1 MKMNKPVFGKE
12 KYREINANLNA
23 QMQEKKCLIAQ
34 HRGAHEG
41 NIPQNTALAYK
52 ASLLLGADM
61 FELDVSKA
69 TDGTLYCFHDTTED
83 INLRLHTNIEKFS
96 SAAIAE
102 FGLYNCIWEP
112 SGYPVQTMEEVLQ
125 EFCHGE
131 LFNVDRSWNKL
142 EDTFALLNKYP
153 HAVHQALMKA
163 PAKAEILD
171 KYEKEPTKFMFM
183 GIVKT
188 LEDIE
193 LILSYENINVVGFE
207 LIAKSVDDPLW
218 SDELI
223 ERLHAQGYFVWY
235 NAITLS
241 CLDKHILCA
250 GYDDDRSIKEGF
262 DKGWGELIH
271 KKTDIIQTDWPALLA
286 RYRDSL
292 AL

>member
-1 MKMNKPVFGKE
+1 MKKPVFGRE

-61 FELDVSKA
+61 FELDVSRA

-96 SAAIAE
+96 SATIAE
-102 FGLYNCIWEP
+102 FGLYNAIWEP
-112 SGYPVQTMEEVLQ
+112 SGYGVQTMEEILQ
-125 EFCHGE
+125 IFCHGE

-163 PAKAEILD
+163 PAKKEILD
-171 KYEKEPTKFMFM
+171 KYENEATKFMFM
-183 GIVKT
+183 GIVRT
-188 LEDIE
+188 REDIE

-207 LIAKSVDDPLW
+207 LIANSEDSPMW

-223 ERLHAQGYFVWY
+223 EQLHAQGYFVWY

-241 CLDKHILCA
+241 CMDKHILCA
-250 GYDDDRSIKEGF
+250 GYDDDRSIREGF

-271 KKTDIIQTDWPALLA
+271 KNTDIIQTDWPALLA
-286 RYRDSL
+286 CYRNSL
-292 AL
+292 EL

>member
-1 MKMNKPVFGKE
+1 MNKPIFGRE
-12 KYREINANLNA
+12 KYRDINANLNA
-23 QMQEKKCLIAQ
+23 QMQDKKCLIAQ
-34 HRGAHEG
+34 HRGAHDG

-61 FELDVSKA
+61 FELDVSKS

-83 INLRLHTNIEKFS
+83 INLRLHTNIEKYS

-102 FGLYNCIWEP
+102 FGLYNSIWEP
-112 SGYPVQTMEEVLQ
+112 SGYNVQTMEEVLQ

-171 KYEKEPTKFMFM
+171 KYESEATKFMFM
-183 GIVKT
+183 GIVRT

-207 LIAKSVDDPLW
+207 LIANSEDSAMW

-241 CLDKHILCA
+241 NMAKHILCA
-250 GYDDDRSIKEGF
+250 GYDDDRSVKEGF
-262 DKGWGELIH
+262 DKGWGVLIN
-271 KKTDIIQTDWPALLA
+271 KKTDIIQTDWPALLS

-292 AL
+292 DL

>member
-1 MKMNKPVFGKE
+1 MNKPIFGRE
-12 KYREINANLNA
+12 KYRDINANLNA
-23 QMQEKKCLIAQ
+23 QMQDKKCLIAQ
-34 HRGAHEG
+34 HRGAHDG

-61 FELDVSKA
+61 FELDVSKS

-83 INLRLHTNIEKFS
+83 INLRLHTNIEKYS

-102 FGLYNCIWEP
+102 FGLYNSIWEP
-112 SGYPVQTMEEVLQ
+112 SGYGVQTMESILQ

-171 KYEKEPTKFMFM
+171 KYESEATKYMFM
-183 GIVKT
+183 GIVRT

-207 LIAKSVDDPLW
+207 LIANSEDSAMW

-241 CLDKHILCA
+241 NMAKHILCA
-250 GYDDDRSIKEGF
+250 GYDDDRSVKEGF
-262 DKGWGELIH
+262 DKGWGVLIN
-271 KKTDIIQTDWPALLA
+271 KKTDIIQTDWPALLS

-292 AL
+292 DL

>member
-1 MKMNKPVFGKE
+1 MKKPIFGRE

-61 FELDVSKA
+61 FELDVSKS

-83 INLRLHTNIEKFS
+83 INLRLHTNIEKYS
-96 SAAIAE
+96 SATIAE
-102 FGLYNCIWEP
+102 FGLYNSIWEP
-112 SGYPVQTMEEVLQ
+112 SGYNVQTMEEILQ
-125 EFCHGE
+125 VFCHGE

-171 KYEKEPTKFMFM
+171 KYEKESTKFMFM
-183 GIVKT
+183 GIVRT
-188 LEDIE
+188 MEDIE

-207 LIAKSVDDPLW
+207 LIANSEDSAMW

-223 ERLHAQGYFVWY
+223 ERLREQGYFVWY

-250 GYDDDRSIKEGF
+250 GHDDDRSIKEGF
-262 DKGWGELIH
+262 DQGWGVLIR
-271 KKTDIIQTDWPALLA
+271 KNTDIIQTDWPALLA

>member
-1 MKMNKPVFGKE
+1 MKKPVFGKE

-102 FGLYNCIWEP
+102 FGLYNSIWEP

-125 EFCHGE
+125 IFCHGE

-183 GIVKT
+183 GIVRT

-207 LIAKSVDDPLW
+207 LIANSKESPMW

-241 CLDKHILCA
+241 CMDKHILCA
-250 GYDDDRSIKEGF
+250 GHDDDCSIREGF
-262 DKGWGELIH
+262 DKGWGELIS
-271 KKTDIIQTDWPALLA
+271 KNADIIQTDWPALLA
-286 RYRDSL
+286 CYRDSL

>member
-1 MKMNKPVFGKE
+1 MNKPIFGRE
-12 KYREINANLNA
+12 KYRDINANLNA
-23 QMQEKKCLIAQ
+23 QMQDKKCLIAQ
-34 HRGAHEG
+34 HRGAHDG

-61 FELDVSKA
+61 FELDVSKS

-83 INLRLHTNIEKFS
+83 INLRLHTNIEKYS

-102 FGLYNCIWEP
+102 FGLYNSIWEP
-112 SGYPVQTMEEVLQ
+112 SGYNVQTMEEVLQ

-171 KYEKEPTKFMFM
+171 KYESEATKFMFM
-183 GIVKT
+183 GIVRT

-207 LIAKSVDDPLW
+207 LIANSEDSAMW

-223 ERLHAQGYFVWY
+223 ERLHTQGYFVWY

-241 CLDKHILCA
+241 NMAKHILCA
-250 GYDDDRSIKEGF
+250 GYDDDRSVKEGF
-262 DKGWGELIH
+262 DKGWGVLIN
-271 KKTDIIQTDWPALLA
+271 KKTDIIQTDWPALLS

-292 AL
+292 DL

>member
-1 MKMNKPVFGKE
+1 MKKPVFGRE

-61 FELDVSKA
+61 FELDVSRA

-96 SAAIAE
+96 SATIAE
-102 FGLYNCIWEP
+102 FGLYNSIWEP
-112 SGYPVQTMEEVLQ
+112 SGYGVQTMEEVLQ
-125 EFCHGE
+125 IFCHGE

-183 GIVKT
+183 GIVRT
-188 LEDIE
+188 LADIE

-207 LIAKSVDDPLW
+207 LIANGEDSPMW

-241 CLDKHILCA
+241 CMDKHILCA
-250 GYDDDRSIKEGF
+250 GYDDDRSIREGF

-271 KKTDIIQTDWPALLA
+271 KNTDIIQTDWPALLA
-286 RYRDSL
+286 CYRDSL

>member
-1 MKMNKPVFGKE
+1 MKKPIFGRE

-23 QMQEKKCLIAQ
+23 HMQEKKCLIAQ
-34 HRGAHEG
+34 HRGTHEG

-61 FELDVSKA
+61 FELDVSKS

-83 INLRLHTNIEKFS
+83 INLRLHTNIEKYS

-102 FGLYNCIWEP
+102 FGLYNSIWEP
-112 SGYPVQTMEEVLQ
+112 SGYRVQTMEEVLQ
-125 EFCHGE
+125 VFCHGE

-153 HAVHQALMKA
+153 HTVHQALMKA

-188 LEDIE
+188 MEDIE

-207 LIAKSVDDPLW
+207 LIANSEDSAMW

-223 ERLHAQGYFVWY
+223 ERLHEQGYFVWY

-250 GYDDDRSIKEGF
+250 GHDDDRSIKEGF
-262 DKGWGELIH
+262 DQGWGVLIR
-271 KKTDIIQTDWPALLA
+271 KNTDIIQTDWPALLS
-286 RYRDSL
+286 RYRDGL
-292 AL
+292 DL

>member
-1 MKMNKPVFGKE
+1 MNKPIFGRE
-12 KYREINANLNA
+12 KYRHINANLNA

-34 HRGAHEG
+34 HRGAHAG
-41 NIPQNTALAYK
+41 NIAQNTALAFK
-52 ASLLLGADM
+52 ASMLLGADM
-61 FELDVSKA
+61 FELDVSKS

-83 INLRLHTNIEKFS
+83 VNLRLHTNIEKFS

-102 FGLYNCIWEP
+102 FRLYNSIWEP
-112 SGYPVQTMEEVLQ
+112 TDLPVQKMEDVLQ

-142 EDTFALLNKYP
+142 EDTFALLKKYP
-153 HAVHQALMKA
+153 HTVHQALMKA

-171 KYEKEPTKFMFM
+171 KYEQEETKFMFM
-183 GIVKT
+183 GIVRT
-188 LEDIE
+188 MEDIE

-207 LIAKSVDDPLW
+207 LIANGEDSPMW

-223 ERLHAQGYFVWY
+223 ENLHAQGYFVWY

-241 CLDKHILCA
+241 CLPKHILCA
-250 GYDDDRSIKEGF
+250 GHDDDRSIKEGF
-262 DKGWGELIH
+262 DQGWGVLIR
-271 KKTDIIQTDWPALLA
+271 KNADIIQTDWPALLSQ
-286 RYRDSL
+286 YRDSL